1 MIKIEFNKENLIKSP
16 LNYSGNKYKL
26 LPQILS
32 LFPNNINT
40 FHDLCGGSGTVLMNI
55 KANKYIYNELN
66 NNIKELVE
74 YIFEC
79 DNEEELKAIDNTII
93 ENDLGKEHKEQYY
106 KFRDS
111 YNENPTSRDLFIL
124 SCYCLNYMTRFNKSG
139 KFNQSSGNRAFSDN
153 MRESFIKTN
162 EFATWNNI
170 EYFNKSFTE
179 FNDFNK
185 DDFIYIDPPYIQTV
199 TTYTENG
206 LWNLDKENEMYSYL
220 DSLDKQ
226 GVKWAMSNTIKYRGV
241 DNDIISEWANKY
253 NIHKLDFT
261 YKNNN
266 RWKKD
271 NTLETIEVLITNY

>member
-1 MIKIEFNKENLIKSP
+1 MIEIEFNKENLIKSP

-32 LFPNNINT
+32 LFPNNIDT
-40 FHDLCGGSGTVLMNI
+40 FYDLCGGSGTVLMNI
-55 KANKYIYNELN
+55 KANKYIYNEIN

-79 DNEEELKAIDNTII
+79 DNEEELKAIDSTII

-111 YNENPTSRDLFIL
+111 YNENPTSRNLFIL

-162 EFATWNNI
+162 EFATWNSI
-170 EYFNKSFTE
+170 KYFNKSFTE

-206 LWNLDKENEMYSYL
+206 LWNLDKEKEMYDYL
-220 DSLDKQ
+220 DGLNSK
-226 GVKWAMSNTIKYRGV
+226 GIKWAMSNTIKYRGV